1 MRRDARNETRREK
14 RDEIVNGRK
23 LTVLLYEASRMPGQ
37 NRRNKWIPNRYKITF
52 KSTAV
57 HERICDETS
66 QNHIANFML
75 VYMFVLAVRLTE
87 TSP

>member
-1 MRRDARNETRREK
+1 MAENSPFCFMKPPECQVKTEG
-14 RDEIVNGRK
+14 INGS
-23 LTVLLYEASRMPGQ
+23 LTD
-37 NRRNKWIPNRYKITF
+37 KKITF